1 MLRASGNHTKW
12 YRWFRGWSIY
22 FVFYWRRRSS
32 LFVGVFAKQDSCF
45 CRGLPNFPLDFLIRI
60 DVTLFLA
67 DYFGFLFLSGRC
79 GMQCFP
85 FKFWLICGII
95 LFAFQR
101 RGCQNS
107 GTSRCLDINRSGLLS
122 RDWFDRCDFYLG
134 LFWIT
139 LLCYW
144 GFLGW
149 WFLIWGALYQYC
161 LLSSCKPF
169 WRSDLL

>member
-1 MLRASGNHTKW
+1 MLRASGHHTKW

-22 FVFYWRRRSS
+22 FVFYWRCRSS
-32 LFVGVFAKQDSCF
+32 LFLGVFAKQDSCF

-101 RGCQNS
+101 RSCQNS
-107 GTSRCLDINRSGLLS
+107 WTSRCLDINRSGLFT

-134 LFWIT
+134 LFGIT